1 MFCTWTVELCEWAF
15 LRGADGHHG
24 RRFMCVCVLGMVLL
38 WLCLQSVDRIC
49 LFLALLFL
57 VCGGVSTCISLCRH
71 TSTSCLTLIDNI
83 NRAAK
88 FLITTY
94 LIKNILYF
102 KIMKY
107 LKTMAY
113 VVGHNPRIG
122 TILNQLFCLI
132 KTFLLILLIYNW
144 LQLTSA
150 MEILV

>member
-1 MFCTWTVELCEWAF
+1 MFCTWTVELSGLFCVVLMGTMVVDF
-15 LRGADGHHG
+15 
-24 RRFMCVCVLGMVLL
+24 CVCVLGMVLL

-71 TSTSCLTLIDNI
+71 TSSCLTLIDNI
-83 NRAAK
+83 NRVAK

-122 TILNQLFCLI
+122 TILNPLFCLI
-132 KTFLLILLIYNW
+132 KTFLLILLISN
-144 LQLTSA
+144 
-150 MEILV
+150 